1 MVLDQLSST
10 DLLTD
15 LWIGG
20 KAVPASDG
28 GRFDVLDPST
38 GNALTTVADGDPSTG
53 VQDGPYVLV
62 GAEEYSLHEADALVD
77 ALTQLVDRAG
87 DVNSPAAP

>member
-1 MVLDQLSST
+1 MSLDQLSST

-20 KAVPASDG
+20 KAVPATYG

-38 GNALTTVADGDPSTG
+38 GQVLTTRWPPSTPPTPRPRP
-53 VQDGPYVLV
+53 GPPPRP
-62 GAEEYSLHEADALVD
+62 ASA
-77 ALTQLVDRAG
+77 RR
-87 DVNSPAAP
+87 SCAAPGSS

>member
-1 MVLDQLSST
+1 MPLDQLSST

-28 GRFDVLDPST
+28 GS
-38 GNALTTVADGDPSTG
+38 G
-53 VQDGPYVLV
+53 
-62 GAEEYSLHEADALVD
+62 
-77 ALTQLVDRAG
+77 
-87 DVNSPAAP
+87 